1 MTILP
6 AAYLPSV
13 AYFAHLMHE
22 ECIIDIGE
30 HFIKRSERN
39 RAQILS
45 PDGVMSL
52 TVQVARANRP
62 RTPMHAMQIDYS
74 KRWQHQHWTALR
86 SYYKS
91 SPYFDYYAPRFEP
104 FFMREWTSLTDF
116 NIALIE
122 TLCQAASIP
131 MPKVSSDYITAGAED
146 LDLRPK
152 GTKDPTF
159 VAEPYIQVFADRMPF
174 MENLSFIDL
183 LFCEGPQSRAVLKR
197 CLP

>member
-13 AYFAHLMHE
+13 EYFAHIMRGD
-22 ECIIDIGE
+22 CVIDLGE

-52 TVQVARANRP
+52 TVQVTRANRP
-62 RTPMHAMQIDYS
+62 RTPMHTMQIDYS

-86 SYYKS
+86 SYYAS
-91 SPYFDYYAPRFEP
+91 SPYFDYYAPRFER
-104 FFMREWTSLTDF
+104 FYTQEWRSLAEF
-116 NIALIE
+116 NIELIR
-122 TLCQAASIP
+122 TLCDCVSIP
-131 MPKVSSDYITAGAED
+131 MPEISQTYIEATEGD
-146 LDLRPK
+146 LDLRAK
-152 GTKDPTF
+152 DSKDPTF

-174 MENLSFIDL
+174 IENLSFIDL
-183 LFCEGPQSRAVLKR
+183 LFCEGPASRAVLKG
-197 CLP
+197 CLR